1 MLSRLRRSTLL
12 IAALAALG
20 AVALLGGVALA
31 SGATA
36 PPVPFAGTTAAANG
50 DAGRLTAILDGL
62 VQQGVITRD
71 QADKIVAAVSAAR
84 PKPVPAVVKHD
95 FVVAVA
101 NAIGIAP
108 SELRTELPGR
118 SLATVAQAHGVSRD
132 TLVQKLI
139 AAVDADVDR
148 ALADKKITSEQADR
162 LKKNAPDTVAKAVDR
177 VTAQPKVVA
186 PRVKASAADLA
197 AAAAKAIGISA
208 DQLKRE
214 LPGKSVAQVAQAHG
228 VTRDAVVQSLT
239 TAANDRIAAAAA
251 AGKLTADQAARM
263 KALAPVAIATFVDH
277 VR

>member
-1 MLSRLRRSTLL
+1 M
-12 IAALAALG
+12 
-20 AVALLGGVALA
+20 
-31 SGATA
+31 
-36 PPVPFAGTTAAANG
+36 
-50 DAGRLTAILDGL
+50 
-62 VQQGVITRD
+62 
-71 QADKIVAAVSAAR
+71 
-84 PKPVPAVVKHD
+84 
-95 FVVAVA
+95 VAVA

-108 SELRTELPGR
+108 AELRTELPGR

-148 ALADKKITSEQADR
+148 ALADKRITSEQADR

-177 VTAQPKVVA
+177 VIAQPKVVA

-263 KALAPVAIATFVDH
+263 KALAPAAIATFVDH